1 MRSMYVHV
9 CIPKLVKLRIA
20 MYTISDRIFEEE
32 TLVDLCDLHNVAIY
46 KSNSV
51 IMLNYKNY

>member
-1 MRSMYVHV
+1 MYVHV